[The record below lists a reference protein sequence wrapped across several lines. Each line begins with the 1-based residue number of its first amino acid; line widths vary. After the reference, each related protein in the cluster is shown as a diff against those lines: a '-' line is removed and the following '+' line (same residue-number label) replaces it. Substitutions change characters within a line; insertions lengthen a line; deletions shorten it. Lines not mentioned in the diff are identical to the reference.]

1 MEAGIFL
8 MRRLSIFHKVKKSSK
23 THSSDMDGPQSSI
36 GMFILP
42 DR

>member
-1 MEAGIFL
+1 MAAGIFL
-8 MRRLSIFHKVKKSSK
+8 MRRLSIHKVKKSSK